1 MKRKIRIK
9 KKATPSTGTGTGTGE
24 VLTSILL
31 KNKEVQVGTQLLV
44 KHYSSSKW
52 VKAELKRIRKEAN
65 GTIVFDFYIPS
76 PGWITLTESRIKFAP
91 KVRKKREGA

>member
-9 KKATPSTGTGTGTGE
+9 KKDAPNTGTGTEE
-24 VLTSILL
+24 VITSTLL

-52 VKAELKRIRKEAN
+52 VKAELRRIRKEAS

-76 PGWITLTESRIKFAP
+76 PGWITLTESRIKFVP